1 MYKTVIGLE
10 VHCELKSN
18 SKNFSSARNDFSDIP
33 NSNVSVIDMGMPG
46 ILPVVNKEAVRNSIK
61 MALAMNCSI
70 PEYLTFERKNYFY
83 PDLPKGYQITQFKH
97 PIGTN
102 GYVNIFVNGEEKKI
116 LIHDTHLEE
125 DTASMDHYNDYSL
138 LDYNRC
144 GVPLLE
150 TVTEPCINSAD
161 EAVAFLENLRSIF
174 LYTGASY
181 ARSDKGQI
189 RCDVNVSL
197 MKEDATELGTK
208 VEMKNINSFSGVREA
223 ILCEVARQTEILN
236 NGEKIVQE
244 TRRYDENLNQTFSMR
259 SKEDAIDYRY
269 FTDPNLPPIKIDN
282 EWISEIKEE
291 IPKLHNERFKTYIYE
306 YSINEKDAYTIVRD
320 KNVSDFYE
328 ECIKLLAEPILIS
341 NWLTGDVM
349 KYMNRESLTIT
360 DSKLTSKM
368 LTDLI
373 KMIKDGKINGKQGK
387 EVLEKMMDTGKDA
400 NTLVNELGMTQIS
413 DGEEIR
419 KIILS
424 ILEENKNLVDDYKNG
439 KNVFGYIVGLIMKST
454 GGKANPVVT
463 SKVLQEELKKI

>member
-236 NGEKIVQE
+236 NGGKIVQE

-291 IPKLHNERFKTYIYE
+291 IPKLHNERFKTYIKE